1 MNYTTNTIKTMF
13 YCSRNTKIRG
23 IEGKA
28 YVIRPTNYEPG
39 RWTFLLRASF
49 CEKSRPTYTPWWI
62 RENHFGPYYGDNI
75 YSECFVASDRDFEI
89 WDDEEGRWL
98 TISELREK
106 KYIKSNDLYISIG
119 REEDA
124 PRSDWN
130 EVYGEFE
137 MEAAPNSSEPL
148 CGYIRLRAKEPSE
161 AEEANRPPFYN
172 KPYLPRTCKDE
183 LFYSCG
189 CSDEEFLEYLYGII
203 PQYKGKPLAFFEK
216 FYCRTADKLIE
227 YREKTFTQFWK
238 DVLEGNKE
246 APYNYYVISYDH
258 YMHYIGLQTLLES
271 LKKHGYV
278 FSPVVRITH
287 ESGATDVIVINEG
300 RELGF
305 FVNAEQ
311 VFKEQQDHQNP
322 YFSGKAISLSLHP
335 RNKAGTEAAKNLNI
349 KESKKH

>member
-1 MNYTTNTIKTMF
+1 MF

-23 IEGKA
+23 IEGKK
-28 YVIRPTNYEPG
+28 YVIRPTDYKPEKS
-39 RWTFLLRASF
+39 TLLLRASC
-49 CEKSRPTYTPWWI
+49 CEESRPTYTPWWI
-62 RENHFGPYYGDNI
+62 RESFFGLYYGDNT
-75 YSECFVASDRDFEI
+75 YSECFVASDGDFEI
-89 WDDEEGRWL
+89 WDDETEKWL
-98 TISELREK
+98 TIRELHEK
-106 KYIKSNDLYISIG
+106 KYIKSNDLYITIG
-119 REEDA
+119 MEEDA
-124 PRSDWN
+124 PLSDWN

-137 MEAAPNSSEPL
+137 MEASPHSSEPL
-148 CGYIRLRAKEPSE
+148 CGYIRIRAKEPNE
-161 AEEANRPPFYN
+161 AAEANRPLIYN
-172 KPYLPRTCKDE
+172 KSHLPRTCKDE
-183 LFYSCG
+183 LFRSCG
-189 CSDEEFLEYLYGII
+189 CSDEGFLEYLYGII
-203 PQYKGKPLAFFEK
+203 PQYKGKSLAFFEK
-216 FYCRTADKLIE
+216 FYCRTSEKLME
-227 YREKTFTQFWK
+227 YREKTYTQFWK

-246 APYNYYVISYDH
+246 ASYNYYVISYDH

-311 VFKEQQDHQNP
+311 VFKEQQNHQNP

-335 RNKAGTEAAKNLNI
+335 KRKNGADTEICKELNI